1 MRIPTLKIEGND
13 DGSSQL
19 ANIRATQEIIEDWYY
34 DEYGH
39 EPSYEFEYQSRG
51 GTMLVIPVLP
61 KFGQSNWTKYDQED
75 FFQGAYVD
83 LTQLADYLMD
93 NYPVDADVLFL

>member
-13 DGSSQL
+13 DGISDL

-39 EPSYEFEYQSRG
+39 EPTYDFGYQSRG
-51 GTMLVIPVLP
+51 GTMLVSPMLP
-61 KFGQSNWTKYDQED
+61 KWPNRSWTKYDQED
-75 FFQGAYVD
+75 FFQGVHYD
-83 LTQLADYLMD
+83 LTALADYLMD
-93 NYPVDADVLFL
+93 NYPVDASVLLL

>member
-13 DGSSQL
+13 DGSSAL
-19 ANIRATQEIIEDWYY
+19 ANIRATEEIIEDWLY

-39 EPSYEFEYQSRG
+39 GPTFELEYESRG

-61 KFGQSNWTKYDQED
+61 TFGESNWTKYDQED
-75 FFQGAYVD
+75 FFADVH
-83 LTQLADYLMD
+83 LTFSELAEHLMD
-93 NYPVDADVLFL
+93 NYPVDADVLYL